1 MVQNIVLLQ
10 KITVD
15 VVAMFLLVC
24 AGSVVAGAGDGKC
37 QAEGRSWSSEE
48 SDGSWGNWGPRTS
61 K

>member
-1 MVQNIVLLQ
+1 MVQNIVSLR

-37 QAEGRSWSSEE
+37 QAEDRSCSSEE
-48 SDGSWGNWGPRTS
+48 CNGSGGKWGPRTS